1 MKLALKF
8 FFLAISFIPFLWK
21 FPVLIKTWKAYPEN
35 AMDPWFMVAAFVLC
49 AILVWRRYRE
59 GITTDF
65 RGGLTLAIPAAAV
78 MAFGFTTKNMMLFY
92 PGATLF
98 AWSILWIAFGWK
110 MFYRLFPI
118 PLMVLLSLPTTEY
131 SGYFP
136 GINLYWKLALA
147 SALCIYAFFALWSDF
162 SPIRRRTAW
171 FSAGVI
177 IYAILY
183 AMIRQ

>member
-1 MKLALKF
+1 MKLVWKCIILAL
-8 FFLAISFIPFLWK
+8 AFIPFLWK
-21 FPVLIKTWKAYPEN
+21 FPVLIKTWKTYPAN
-35 AMDPWFMVAAFVLC
+35 TWDPYFMAAAFVLC
-49 AILVWRRYRE
+49 GILVWRRYKE
-59 GITTDF
+59 GLSTDL

-78 MAFGFTTKNMMLFY
+78 MIIGLSSKNMMLFY

-98 AWSILWIAFGWK
+98 AWSVLWIVFGWK

-118 PLMVLLSLPTTEY
+118 PLMVLLSLPTTEFTE
-131 SGYFP
+131 YFP

-147 SALCIYAFFALWSDF
+147 SALCIYAFFALWTDF

-183 AMIRQ
+183 AMIPQ